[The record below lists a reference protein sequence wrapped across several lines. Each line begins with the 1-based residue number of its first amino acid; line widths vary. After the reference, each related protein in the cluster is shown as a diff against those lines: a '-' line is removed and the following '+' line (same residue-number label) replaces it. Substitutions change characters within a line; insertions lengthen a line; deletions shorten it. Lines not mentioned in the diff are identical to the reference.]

1 MLDPNVNEE
10 MVTERYEVINAV
22 RLLRWLNGKLS
33 KGKAIMPEDGDHKAI
48 KRASAVY
55 NAQVARD
62 EEAARAAKVA
72 SC

>member
-33 KGKAIMPEDGDHKAI
+33 KGKAIMTEEGDHKSI
-48 KRASAVY
+48 KRAIAIF

-62 EEAARAAKVA
+62 EEAALAAKVVA
-72 SC
+72 